1 MKLSTQMPLALLRSA
16 SPIRVVCDAYRPP
29 LA

>member
-1 MKLSTQMPLALLRSA
+1 MRLSPQTPLALLRSA
-16 SPIRVVCDAYRPP
+16 SAIRVVCDAYRPP